1 MYRHHDI
8 DVVVGEVD
16 TNEKEVLAETIKL
29 GLGPGDQTIR
39 VTGDGESAVYSERLF
54 CVACGEGFEAIDTRL
69 FSFNTPYGACETC
82 AGRGSLDEDYP
93 RSCPSCKGPV

>member
-16 TNEKEVLAETIKL
+16 TTEKEVLAETIKL
-29 GLGPGDQTIR
+29 GLGLGDQTIR

-54 CVACGEGFEAIDTRL
+54 CV
-69 FSFNTPYGACETC
+69 P
-82 AGRGSLDEDYP
+82 
-93 RSCPSCKGPV
+93 